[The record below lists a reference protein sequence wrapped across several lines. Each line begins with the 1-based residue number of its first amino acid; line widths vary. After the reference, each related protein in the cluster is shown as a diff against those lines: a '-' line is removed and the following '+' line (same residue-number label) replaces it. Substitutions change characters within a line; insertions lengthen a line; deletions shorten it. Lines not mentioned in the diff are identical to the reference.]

1 MTLTIPPEI
10 EAKARQQAF
19 LAGVSIED
27 WLQHAVE
34 RELERYVSLPRS
46 LQDELSPEEWVRQFR
61 ECAQSHDRTT
71 PLLSDDAISR
81 ESFYPDRI

>member
-10 EAKARQQAF
+10 EAKASQQAF

-34 RELERYVSLPRS
+34 RELERYVSPPRS
-46 LQDELSPEEWVRQFR
+46 LQDEVSPEE
-61 ECAQSHDRTT
+61 
-71 PLLSDDAISR
+71 
-81 ESFYPDRI
+81 

>member
-34 RELERYVSLPRS
+34 RELERYVSPPRS
-46 LQDELSPEEWVRQFR
+46 LQDEVSPEE
-61 ECAQSHDRTT
+61 
-71 PLLSDDAISR
+71 
-81 ESFYPDRI
+81 

>member
-34 RELERYVSLPRS
+34 RYVSPPRS
-46 LQDELSPEEWVRQFR
+46 LQDEVSAEELVRPFR
-61 ECAQSHDRTT
+61 EWAQSHDRTT

-81 ESFYPDRI
+81 ESIYPDRI